1 MNKSVF
7 DKYKQIFEK
16 SSPNTKNSNESN
28 IKRKIIV
35 TKIPIKNEGDENQ
48 KNCTNGRLNS
58 VSIQRSEIPPT
69 NTVINN
75 KKNTSNINYCKKVST
90 NLDSKTINTISKT
103 SRTHQSCEDIPIVII
118 SSNKKAENNVKSNGN
133 TNDNSAK
140 KKITNNKNDSSKTLE
155 VINSKYYKIPHKRQ
169 QSTINENTFNRLHDL
184 QILIKKESALKELCK
199 LILYNI

>member
-16 SSPNTKNSNESN
+16 SPTTAKNPNESN

-58 VSIQRSEIPPT
+58 VSIQKSEIPAT

-75 KKNTSNINYCKKVST
+75 KKNTSNINYCKKISS
-90 NLDSKTINTISKT
+90 NLESKTININSKT
-103 SRTHQSCEDIPIVII
+103 SRAHQSCEDIPIVMV
-118 SSNKKAENNVKSNGN
+118 SSNKKAENNAKLNGTN
-133 TNDNSAK
+133 NDNSAK
-140 KKITNNKNDSSKTLE
+140 KKITNNKNDSSLE
-155 VINSKYYKIPHKRQ
+155 IINSKYYKISQKRP